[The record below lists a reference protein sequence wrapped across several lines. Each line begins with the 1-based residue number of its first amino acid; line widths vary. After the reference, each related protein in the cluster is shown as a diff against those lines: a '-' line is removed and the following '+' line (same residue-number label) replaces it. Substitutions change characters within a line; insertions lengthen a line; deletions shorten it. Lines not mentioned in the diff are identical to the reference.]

1 MTETTEAARG
11 GARALV
17 GAPPLP
23 SFGAAF
29 AAHARLAVVRTRRG
43 AKLKLAL
50 AAIIPITALV
60 IAAANYVDDPQ
71 GAFRGGVL
79 GGLFTVLAYLLP
91 FLFGAGAIGEEVTGR
106 TVGYLLARPSS
117 RLSLVLARWS
127 VATAFSAG
135 ALALTVLVMHLG
147 VYATSPAGLVDHPGE
162 AARAAGSLTLLAAA
176 YSALT
181 LFFGAAFPRTAG
193 LAGGLYLA
201 CVEFVVAHMPFSF
214 PLLALNHHARN
225 LSGIDPGLDPTVPTS
240 VSLAVLLA
248 CVALWLGLAV
258 VAVVPREFEH

>member
-1 MTETTEAARG
+1 MSASTESTSPST
-11 GARALV
+11 V
-17 GAPPLP
+17 GAPPVP
-23 SFGAAF
+23 TFGAAF
-29 AAHARLAVVRTRRG
+29 AAHVRLAVMRTRRG

-50 AAIIPITALV
+50 AAMLPITVLV
-60 IAAANYVDDPQ
+60 IVVANYVDAPE
-71 GAFRGGVL
+71 GAFRDGVL
-79 GGLFTVLAYLLP
+79 SGLFTVLAYLLP

-117 RLSLVLARWS
+117 RLSLVLARWV

-135 ALALTVLVMHLG
+135 ALVLTVLLMHVG
-147 VYATSPAGLVDHPGE
+147 VYATSPAGLVDHLADSARV
-162 AARAAGSLTLLAAA
+162 AASLTILAGA

-225 LSGIDPGLDPTVPTS
+225 LSGIDPGLDPAVQTS
-240 VSLAVLLA
+240 TSLIILLGCLAV
-248 CVALWLGLAV
+248 WLGLAV